1 MRTFVI
7 HNYDN
12 NSEWVTIQV
21 IDMLQNTH
29 YMDVKMVDLAAYEDG
44 ALIQDAFPY
53 LTSGQRELILTGISD
68 EMWGDMFN
76 DEEEN
81 FNPLPI
87 FF

>member
-7 HNYDN
+7 HQYDN

-21 IDMLQNTH
+21 IDMLQNAH

-76 DEEEN
+76 DEEE
-81 FNPLPI
+81 
-87 FF
+87 

>member
-1 MRTFVI
+1 MITIVI

-68 EMWGDMFN
+68 EMWGDMFG
-76 DEEEN
+76 DLED
-81 FNPLPI
+81 
-87 FF
+87 

>member
-68 EMWGDMFN
+68 EMWGNMFD
-76 DEEEN
+76 DEEE
-81 FNPLPI
+81 
-87 FF
+87 

>member
-7 HNYDN
+7 HQYDN

-21 IDMLQNTH
+21 IDMLQNAH

-53 LTSGQRELILTGISD
+53 LTSGQRELILTGIND
-68 EMWGDMFN
+68 EMWGDMFG
-76 DEEEN
+76 DEEE
-81 FNPLPI
+81 
-87 FF
+87 

>member
-21 IDMLQNTH
+21 VDMLQNTH

-76 DEEEN
+76 DEEE
-81 FNPLPI
+81 
-87 FF
+87 

>member
-76 DEEEN
+76 DEEE
-81 FNPLPI
+81 
-87 FF
+87 

>member
-1 MRTFVI
+1 MRHFII
-7 HNYDN
+7 HQYDN
-12 NSEWVTIQV
+12 TSEWVTIQV
-21 IDMLQNTH
+21 IDMLQNAH

-76 DEEEN
+76 DEEE
-81 FNPLPI
+81 
-87 FF
+87 

>member
-1 MRTFVI
+1 MRHFVI
-7 HNYDN
+7 HQYDN

-21 IDMLQNTH
+21 IDMLQNAH

-68 EMWGDMFN
+68 EMWGNMFG
-76 DEEEN
+76 DEEE
-81 FNPLPI
+81 
-87 FF
+87 